1 MRVFRCC
8 SSHSFIKKLALC
20 ILFFSGGFLFA
31 QVDYFFVLEKTG
43 TGSVAVNVFQTVLI
57 SVIKPNDT
65 VAAIAYTN
73 GASMLFPPLPGNTP
87 DLPKLALD
95 ALLADASKTVSSQA
109 GLTAALVLADSQ
121 ALAWQRPGVERRLV
135 IISGSALPAGKSQP
149 SLKNLPVV
157 YYTAVDGAPDPGLAA
172 LVNPAN
178 QWLIDSSLTPDT
190 AAGAAALTL
199 EDGIFAMVK
208 AMAPN
213 YERAKIG
220 DDLISFTLG
229 GLFWE
234 EVTSARVLA
243 LNLSGDDV
251 RLLKNGAEAPC
262 EACSQGSY
270 AVFTLQN
277 PSGGKYLLENGKAL
291 LVIETRRISVVKLLI
306 MAVVAVVIISL
317 GLGSLIRGLRPDWT
331 VVILENK
338 EINALYYMFTNKT
351 TKELIAY
358 EEKDVPG
365 YAGETKIDC
374 GTTIGGLLAYSGISK
389 EKVSDLFNWK
399 LCFESKVDEDGKKG
413 KKTFMIKK
421 MTDSGKTTLD
431 DIEDGKL
438 LIFSSFKPPVD
449 KYRIHFIKG
458 FHKSKKVET
467 IIEDRL

>member
-1 MRVFRCC
+1 
-8 SSHSFIKKLALC
+8 
-20 ILFFSGGFLFA
+20 LFFPGGFLFA

-43 TGSVAVNVFQTVLI
+43 PGSVAVNVFQTVLI

-87 DLPKLALD
+87 DFPKLALD
-95 ALLADASKTVSSQA
+95 ALLADASKTVPSQA
-109 GLTAALVLADSQ
+109 GLTAALALADSQ

-149 SLKNLPVV
+149 PLKNFPVV

-172 LVNPAN
+172 LVVNPAN
-178 QWLIDSSLTPDT
+178 QWLIDSSLTLDTALTPDT

-199 EDGIFAMVK
+199 EDGLFAMAK
-208 AMAPN
+208 AMAPD

-220 DDLISFTLG
+220 DDFISFTLG

-234 EVTSARVLA
+234 EGTSARVLA

-262 EACSQGSY
+262 EAYSQGSY
-270 AVFTLQN
+270 TVFTLQN

-291 LVIETRRISVVKLLI
+291 LVIETRRISVVMLPI
-306 MAVVAVVIISL
+306 MAVAAVIIISL

-331 VVILENK
+331 VVVLENK
-338 EINALYYMFTNKT
+338 EINALYYMFTNRT

-365 YAGETKIDC
+365 YAGEKKIDC
-374 GTTIGGLLAYSGISK
+374 GTTIGGLLNYSGISK

-421 MTDSGKTTLD
+421 MTDSGKTMLD
-431 DIEDGKL
+431 DIEDGKP